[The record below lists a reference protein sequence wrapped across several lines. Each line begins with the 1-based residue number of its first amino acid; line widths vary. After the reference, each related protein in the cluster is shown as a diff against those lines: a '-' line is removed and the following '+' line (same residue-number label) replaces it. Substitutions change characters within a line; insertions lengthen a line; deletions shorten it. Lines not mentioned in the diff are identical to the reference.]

1 MTRRLKTLGIALVVL
16 GIAFLAGA
24 GVAYAKVQDGYDSLE
39 AFSQA
44 QNVELTYNEDGKL
57 VDRGETAEAE
67 AVMSLLE
74 DDWKYPVVD
83 SDLDPDDP
91 LVNTAS
97 EYMYQMATIAFHT
110 LHGTQ
115 TVVLDEDVTYNGELF
130 KAGTYEFDIDG
141 RYWTDF
147 DREHPIEGVAR
158 EQAWSGTAHGLI
170 GELGVGTVT
179 ASTLQMGLA
188 LAGTLAGFGL
198 TMLLLGSGLVWVGRG
213 KLEQKTVAPLDERE
227 PETAGTGG

>member
-67 AVMSLLE
+67 AIMSLLE

-198 TMLLLGSGLVWVGRG
+198 TMLLLGSGLVWVARA

-227 PETAGTGG
+227 PVTI